1 MCGCSADEWSR
12 PETGMMCT
20 VLTSTASALAAAFAA
35 ALIVLALVGNDS
47 PANGETPPLTSA
59 AIPGADGPGDRSG
72 DTLLTVPP
80 KADDAAITAEPA
92 TQGAAES
99 AGAFDPIA
107 IFTAVEP
114 AVVSV
119 LADGGAGTGFFVDA
133 SGHIVTNYHVVQGAS
148 AVTVELSDGV
158 MLDGTVL
165 GFDSANDLAV
175 VRVELEGRTVAPV
188 RLGDSDAL
196 IVGEPVAAIGHPF
209 GLQRTLTTGI
219 ISATS
224 RTRPPLLSGGR
235 LQRGLIQTDA
245 ALNPG
250 NSGGPLINA
259 AGEVIGVNAAA
270 ESPVRGSVGTNFA
283 VPVNLVTRFLSQ
295 MIKGEAIQH
304 PWIGI
309 SGGVPDGDSG
319 LPISAVVSGSPA
331 QAAGLIGGDRIVAV
345 ADEPLDDFDELAALI
360 DAREVGE
367 TLPFQVLRDGATL
380 EVPVTLAPWPA

>member
-1 MCGCSADEWSR
+1 M
-12 PETGMMCT
+12 
-20 VLTSTASALAAAFAA
+20 
-35 ALIVLALVGNDS
+35 
-47 PANGETPPLTSA
+47 
-59 AIPGADGPGDRSG
+59 
-72 DTLLTVPP
+72 
-80 KADDAAITAEPA
+80 
-92 TQGAAES
+92 
-99 AGAFDPIA
+99 
-107 IFTAVEP
+107 
-114 AVVSV
+114 
-119 LADGGAGTGFFVDA
+119 
-133 SGHIVTNYHVVQGAS
+133 
-148 AVTVELSDGV
+148 
-158 MLDGTVL
+158 DGTVL

-175 VRVELEGRTVAPV
+175 VRVEIEGRVVIPV

-259 AGEVIGVNAAA
+259 AGEVIGVNAGCG
-270 ESPVRGSVGTNFA
+270 ESRARLRGDELCRAGEPGYA
-283 VPVNLVTRFLSQ
+283 LFLPQ
-295 MIKGEAIQH
+295 MIRGEAIQH

-309 SGGVPDGDSG
+309 SGGVPDGGSG

-345 ADEPLDDFDELAALI
+345 ADEPLNDFDELAALI
-360 DAREVGE
+360 DARAVGE

-380 EVPVTLAPWPA
+380 EVPITLAPWPA

>member
-1 MCGCSADEWSR
+1 MR
-12 PETGMMCT
+12 T
-20 VLTSTASALAAAFAA
+20 VLTSVTSALAAAVAA
-35 ALIVLALVGNDS
+35 AFVVLAFADNDG
-47 PANGETPPLTSA
+47 AETIETPSLASAVTPSATELDDRFQTSSVPPA
-59 AIPGADGPGDRSG
+59 VLPREDGAKITTGLAIPETPAS
-72 DTLLTVPP
+72 
-80 KADDAAITAEPA
+80 AEV
-92 TQGAAES
+92 
-99 AGAFDPIA
+99 FDPIA
-107 IFTAVEP
+107 IFEAVEP
-114 AVVSV
+114 AVVSI
-119 LADGGAGTGFFVDA
+119 LADGGAGTGFLVDA
-133 SGHIVTNYHVVQGAS
+133 TGHIVTNYHVVEGVP
-148 AVTVELSDGV
+148 AVTVELNDGV
-158 MLDGTVL
+158 TLDGTVL

-175 VRVELEGRTVAPV
+175 VRVDLAGRAVVPA

-259 AGEVIGVNAAA
+259 DGEVIGVNAIA

-283 VPVNLVTRFLSQ
+283 VPVNLVTRFLPQ
-295 MIKGEAIQH
+295 MIRGEAIEH

-309 SGGVPDGDSG
+309 SGGVPDGGSG
-319 LPISAVVSGSPA
+319 LPISGVVNGSPA
-331 QAAGLIGGDRIVAV
+331 QAAGLMGGDRIVAA

-367 TLPFQVLRDGATL
+367 TLPFRVLRDGAML
-380 EVPVTLAPWPA
+380 EVPITLAPWPA

>member
-1 MCGCSADEWSR
+1 MR
-12 PETGMMCT
+12 T
-20 VLTSTASALAAAFAA
+20 VLTSVASALAAAVAA
-35 ALIVLALVGNDS
+35 AFVVLALVDNDS
-47 PANGETPPLTSA
+47 AETIEPPLLAGAATPSA
-59 AIPGADGPGDRSG
+59 DELDDRSRTSG
-72 DTLLTVPP
+72 VPP
-80 KADDAAITAEPA
+80 TASPRESGAEITAGLAILEAP
-92 TQGAAES
+92 ES
-99 AGAFDPIA
+99 AEAFDPIA
-107 IFTAVEP
+107 IFEAVEP
-114 AVVSV
+114 AVVSI
-119 LADGGAGTGFFVDA
+119 LAGGGAGTGFFVDA
-133 SGHIVTNYHVVQGAS
+133 NGHVVTNYHVVEGAS
-148 AVTVELSDGV
+148 TVTVELNDGV
-158 MLDGTVL
+158 TLDGTVL

-175 VRVELEGRTVAPV
+175 VRVDLEGRVVVAA

-196 IVGEPVAAIGHPF
+196 VVGEPVAAIGHPF

-259 AGEVIGVNAAA
+259 DGEVIGVNAIA

-283 VPVNLVTRFLSQ
+283 VPVNLVTRFLPQ
-295 MIKGEAIQH
+295 MTRGEAIEH

-309 SGGVPDGDSG
+309 SGGVPDRGSG
-319 LPISAVVSGSPA
+319 LPISAVVNGSPA

-360 DAREVGE
+360 DARDVGE
-367 TLPFQVLRDGATL
+367 TLPFRVLRDGAML
-380 EVPVTLAPWPA
+380 EVSITLAPWPA

>member
-1 MCGCSADEWSR
+1 MR
-12 PETGMMCT
+12 T
-20 VLTSTASALAAAFAA
+20 VLTSTASALAAAVVA

-47 PANGETPPLTSA
+47 PANVDTPPLASA
-59 AIPGADGPGDRSG
+59 ATPSVDGPGDRSG
-72 DTLLTVPP
+72 DIPLTVPSQE
-80 KADDAAITAEPA
+80 DGAAITAGPA
-92 TQGAAES
+92 AQGAAVI

-107 IFTAVEP
+107 IFETVAP

-148 AVTVELSDGV
+148 AVKVGLSDGV
-158 MLDGTVL
+158 TVDGTVL

-175 VRVELEGRTVAPV
+175 VRVEIEGRVVVPV

-259 AGEVIGVNAAA
+259 AGEVIGVNATA

-283 VPVNLVTRFLSQ
+283 VPVNLVTRFLPQ
-295 MIKGEAIQH
+295 MIRGEAIQH

-309 SGGVPDGDSG
+309 SGGVPDGGSG

-345 ADEPLDDFDELAALI
+345 ADEPLNDFDELAALI
-360 DAREVGE
+360 DARAVGE

-380 EVPVTLAPWPA
+380 EVPITLAPWPA

>member
-1 MCGCSADEWSR
+1 MR
-12 PETGMMCT
+12 T
-20 VLTSTASALAAAFAA
+20 VLTSVTSALAAAVAA
-35 ALIVLALVGNDS
+35 TFVVLAFADNDG
-47 PANGETPPLTSA
+47 AETIETPSLASAVTPSA
-59 AIPGADGPGDRSG
+59 AELDDRFQTSS
-72 DTLLTVPP
+72 VPP
-80 KADDAAITAEPA
+80 AVLPREDGAEITAGLAIPETPA
-92 TQGAAES
+92 SAEV
-99 AGAFDPIA
+99 FDPIA
-107 IFTAVEP
+107 IFEAVEP
-114 AVVSV
+114 AVVSI
-119 LADGGAGTGFFVDA
+119 LADGGAGTGFLVDA
-133 SGHIVTNYHVVQGAS
+133 TGHIVTNYHVVEGVS
-148 AVTVELSDGV
+148 AVTVELNDGV
-158 MLDGTVL
+158 TLDGTVL

-175 VRVELEGRTVAPV
+175 VRVDLAGRAVVPA

-259 AGEVIGVNAAA
+259 DGEVIGVNAIA

-283 VPVNLVTRFLSQ
+283 VPVNLVTRFLPQ
-295 MIKGEAIQH
+295 MIRGEAIEH

-309 SGGVPDGDSG
+309 SGGVPDGGSG
-319 LPISAVVSGSPA
+319 LPISDVVNGSPA
-331 QAAGLIGGDRIVAV
+331 QAAGLIGGDRIVAA

-367 TLPFQVLRDGATL
+367 TLLFRVLRDGAML
-380 EVPVTLAPWPA
+380 EVPITLAPWPA